1 MKKLSRRE
9 ILKLMG
15 SAGALSMVPGMTVSQ
30 SVMAAEQYNGDL
42 ILTLNVSGAWDVTS
56 LCDPKLNTSGEPDI
70 NNWAQGLNEIPTA
83 GNIPYAPIWDNASLF
98 DKHSQDML
106 IINGI
111 DAQTNSHSAGQIHAF
126 SGRSNFGFPTITASV
141 AGVMGKSL
149 ALSYINNGGYAGNG
163 GLVTTSSMSGPD
175 LIPKLANYDEIF
187 YSVGDQNNSVLYPQT
202 ISERI
207 KSAKLARIERQLT
220 QSNLLTRHKEALNQ
234 FHLATQ
240 NLDEL
245 KKFNDFM
252 PSGLIEDNDDQGFHS
267 AWRQAEI
274 AMISFKAGLTIGADI
289 TQGDN
294 FDTHANHDADHG
306 KFMRRLT
313 RDIETIWMLAEQH
326 GIADKVTLVVNSEFS
341 RTPYYNAEGGKD
353 HWPLGSMIILKKGAS
368 WTNRVVGRTDEVQN
382 GVKIN
387 PTTLQI
393 DETNG
398 ALIYPKDVYQALR
411 KHFGIADHNLM
422 QQFDLKTEHEFDFF
436 NPNFSTPQL
445 YS

>member
-1 MKKLSRRE
+1 MKKLTRRE

-15 SAGALSMVPGMTVSQ
+15 SAGALTMVPGLSISQ
-30 SVMAAEQYNGDL
+30 SVLAAEQYSGDL
-42 ILTLNVSGAWDVTS
+42 ILTLNVFGAWDVTS
-56 LCDPKLNTSGEPDI
+56 ICDPKLNTNGEPDI
-70 NNWAQGLNEIPTA
+70 NHWAQGVSEIPKA
-83 GNIPYAPIWDNASLF
+83 GNIPYAPILDNASLF
-98 DKHSQDML
+98 NKHSQDML

-111 DAQTNSHSAGQIHAF
+111 DAQSNSHSTGQIHAF
-126 SGRSNFGFPTITASV
+126 SGRLSTGFPTITASV
-141 AGVMGKSL
+141 AGVLGKNF

-163 GLVTTSSMSGPD
+163 GLVTTSSLSGPD

-187 YSVGDQNNSVLYPQT
+187 HSVGSEHNQELYPNS

-207 KSAKLARIERQLT
+207 HAAKIARIERQLVQT
-220 QSNLLTRHKEALNQ
+220 NLLTRHKNALNQ
-234 FHLATQ
+234 FNLATQ

-252 PSGLIEDNDDQGFHS
+252 PSELIDDNDDLGFHPS
-267 AWRQAEI
+267 WRQAEI

-289 TQGDN
+289 TLDDN
-294 FDTHANHDADHG
+294 FDTHSNHDADHG
-306 KFMRRLT
+306 KYMRRLT
-313 RDIETIWMLAEQH
+313 RDIETIWQLAQKH
-326 GIADKVTLVVNSEFS
+326 GISDKVTLVINSEFS
-341 RTPYYNAEGGKD
+341 RTPYYNNEGGKD
-353 HWPLGSMIILKKGAS
+353 HWPLGSMIIMKKGVS

-382 GVKIN
+382 GIKIN

-411 KHFGIADHNLM
+411 RQFGIADHSLM
-422 QQFDLKTEHEFDFF
+422 KQFDLKTEHEFDFF

-445 YS
+445 YT